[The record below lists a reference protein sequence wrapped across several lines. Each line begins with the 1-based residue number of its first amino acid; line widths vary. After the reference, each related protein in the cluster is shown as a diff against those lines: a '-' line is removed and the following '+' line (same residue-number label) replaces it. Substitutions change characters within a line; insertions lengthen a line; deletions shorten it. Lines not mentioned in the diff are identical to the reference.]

1 MQSTWGETV
10 IVITQYDQGRKHTT
24 CHFFETQGLEKDGL
38 FDEGRQPNLNRGS
51 LLQDSIDALS
61 RVTMR
66 VSGLLNEGTS
76 TAQTGSQE
84 TKKLPNKHGS
94 FVRWIYKTSSLL
106 ILKKNTFIQHMNHF
120 LLMKKLYLTS
130 VPLNNVLLFSN
141 AIMTHFQTVKVLVV
155 EYHYSFE

>member
-1 MQSTWGETV
+1 MIMGENIPHV
-10 IVITQYDQGRKHTT
+10 I
-24 CHFFETQGLEKDGL
+24 FFETQGQEKDGL
-38 FDEGRQPNLNRGS
+38 FDEGRQPNLNRSS

-94 FVRWIYKTSSLL
+94 FVR
-106 ILKKNTFIQHMNHF
+106 
-120 LLMKKLYLTS
+120 
-130 VPLNNVLLFSN
+130 
-141 AIMTHFQTVKVLVV
+141 
-155 EYHYSFE
+155 